1 MLRDEYL
8 KDHPAP
14 EDVEYYM
21 CGPPLMVQ
29 AVLGML
35 DNLGVEP
42 ENIYF
47 DDFGG

>member
-1 MLRDEYL
+1 
-8 KDHPAP
+8 
-14 EDVEYYM
+14 M
-21 CGPPLMVQ
+21 CGPPLMIA
-29 AVLGML
+29 AVKEML